1 MTTQRTLSFMTP
13 GVAQQFTG
21 ERFTTEMTGGIDH
34 EHRHRYLV
42 AAGLCA
48 GKRVLDVA
56 SGEGYGSGL
65 LASVAADVVGVDV
78 DPASVAH
85 ARRTYQRD
93 NLRFVASSA
102 TSLPLGDGS
111 IDVVVSFETVEHF
124 VEHDAFM
131 AEIRRVLVPGGLLVI
146 SSPIKGVYFENDV
159 NHFHLRELTRDEFVQ
174 YISSAFKHARF
185 FEQKALM
192 GSVIAAIEATSGAG
206 LGHKRLDAS
215 SFDQHGFALV
225 DSPYLIAFASDAALP
240 DSFDIAILDD
250 TEYVEKMGRVIAYNE
265 YLLREGQKEQAAL
278 GGEIGNLRGEIGN
291 LRGEIGNLRGE
302 IENLRDELRT
312 VRAQNERLVADRVQ
326 SEQDRVIE
334 LARLRMDASAL
345 ARSFRES
352 EKRLRV
358 KEAEAADLPRIAE
371 ELGKRD
377 AILNAVYNSTSW
389 RMTRPIRGIAR
400 AARFV
405 GAAAVPYVQ
414 RHGVGA
420 SIAAL
425 LDRQKWHRLVWLEP
439 QAPPSQASLPEPKPE
454 AKPLRAVASVLP
466 AALPAGRIAS
476 HVVIVAE
483 LSIAQCAK
491 YRVWQKKA
499 QIESLGVACTV
510 VEWWRYEAVRDALQ
524 TATSAIFYRTPGYPE
539 LLEHVAEARRLQIPT
554 YWEVDDLIFDTVA
567 YEANGN
573 LTRLDPKLRS
583 EVLAGVPLYRAALQA
598 CDFGLASTAS
608 LAEEMRK
615 AGAKAAYVV
624 ENALD
629 VETLDVAARVYRE
642 RMMRPE
648 REEVSIVYGSGS
660 KAHNKDFEEAA
671 GAIARLMELRPHVTL
686 QVLGDLELP
695 ERFAAYGA
703 RVRHRDFVPFTDY
716 LPLLGE
722 NDISIA
728 PLEAGQFNDAKSN
741 IKYLEAAA
749 LGIPSVCSPRA
760 AFADAIQHGVTGV
773 LADGEA
779 AWLDALLALVDDA
792 ALRRQIGEAARE
804 GVLARYAPDAVAKQ
818 QVLPALKATLAIA
831 DQAHTFRILQ
841 TNIFFAPQS
850 FGGAT
855 IVAEELSER
864 LAKAPGVDV
873 MVCAASPEALPEAA
887 LRRHMARGLTCF
899 GLGLPSALNRV
910 QEYRNTNMQAA
921 FARVLAASRPDVV
934 HLHSVQ
940 GLSATIALAC
950 RDAGIPY
957 VITLHDAWWLC
968 ERQFMMKADG
978 RYCFNTFINPEIC
991 ASCVPDS
998 AFNRERSDYLREILN
1013 GADVILTPSAFHRD
1027 LHLKNGFPPEKVVVN
1042 KNGILKPA
1050 KALRRPID
1058 GRLRFGFVGGVGP
1071 VKGSNLILQAL
1082 NELEHTNYSLIVVDN
1097 TENLGFSSMREED
1110 WRVPGELRIV
1120 PAYTRD
1126 TMDAFF
1132 NAIDVLLFPTQC
1144 KESFGLTVREALARN
1159 VWVIASDA
1167 GGAAEDIIPGVSGD
1181 VLPLT
1186 PDSDHAPLREA
1197 LRDLLDAPA
1206 KLDRLAN
1213 PNSDT
1218 IVSFDYQAAELL
1230 EILRRVV
1237 ASSQSKNNLQCIR
1250 A

>member
-1 MTTQRTLSFMTP
+1 MTAERTLSFLVP
-13 GVAQQFTG
+13 GEVQHFTG
-21 ERFTTEMTGGIDH
+21 ERFTTAMTGGIDH

-65 LASVAADVVGVDV
+65 LATVAADVVGVDV
-78 DPASVAH
+78 DPATIAH
-85 ARRTYQRD
+85 ARQTYQRD

-102 TSLPLGDGS
+102 TSLPLGDGT

-124 VEHDAFM
+124 TEHDAFM
-131 AEIRRVLVPGGLLVI
+131 AEIRRVLVPGGLLVM
-146 SSPIKGVYFENDV
+146 SSPIKGVYFENDA
-159 NHFHLRELTRDEFVQ
+159 NHFHLRELTRDEFVN
-174 YISSAFKHARF
+174 YISAAFKHTRF

-192 GSVIAAIEATSGAG
+192 GSVIAATRGISGAG
-206 LGHKRLDAS
+206 LGHKRLDEN
-215 SFDQHGFALV
+215 SFDQRGFALV
-225 DSPYLIAFASDAALP
+225 DSPYLIAIASDAMLP
-240 DSFDIAILDD
+240 DSFDLAILDD
-250 TEYVEKMGRVIAYNE
+250 TGYVEKMGRVIAYNE
-265 YLLREGQKEQAAL
+265 YLLREKQKEQAEL
-278 GGEIGNLRGEIGN
+278 GVEIENLRGEIGG
-291 LRGEIGNLRGE
+291 LRGEIGGLHH
-302 IENLRDELRT
+302 ELHEA
-312 VRAQNERLVADRVQ
+312 RAENERLVAERLQAD
-326 SEQDRVIE
+326 QDRVVE
-334 LARLRMDASAL
+334 LARLRSDTSAL
-345 ARSFRES
+345 ARSLRES

-358 KEAEAADLPRIAE
+358 KEAEAADLPRFAE
-371 ELGKRD
+371 ELAKRD
-377 AILNAVYNSTSW
+377 AHLNAVYRSTSW
-389 RMTRPIRGIAR
+389 RITRPIRGISR
-400 AARFV
+400 VARFV
-405 GAAAVPYVQ
+405 GAAALPYVR
-414 RHGVGA
+414 RHGVGG

-425 LDRQKWHRLVWLEP
+425 LDLSKWHRLVWLEQQATSP
-439 QAPPSQASLPEPKPE
+439 QASMPGPTPE
-454 AKPLRAVASVLP
+454 AKPQAALVSALP
-466 AALPAGRIAS
+466 AAVPAGRIAP

-499 QIESLGVACTV
+499 QIEGLGIACTV
-510 VEWWRYEAVRDALQ
+510 VEWWQKEAVRDALQ
-524 TATSAIFYRTPGYPE
+524 TATCAIFYRAPGYAE
-539 LLEHVAEARRLQIPT
+539 LLDLVAEARRLHIAT
-554 YWEVDDLIFDTVA
+554 YWEVDDLIFDEDA
-567 YEANGN
+567 YKANGN
-573 LTRLDPKLRS
+573 LARLDPKLRS

-598 CDFGLASTAS
+598 CEFGLASTAV

-615 AGAKAAYVV
+615 AGVKAAYVV

-642 RMMRPE
+642 RVARAQ

-660 KAHNKDFEEAA
+660 KSHIKDFEEAA

-686 QVLGDLELP
+686 QVLGDLEPP
-695 ERFAAYGA
+695 ERFAAFGA
-703 RVRHRDFVPFTDY
+703 RVRHRDFVPFKDY

-728 PLEAGQFNDAKSN
+728 PLEPGRFNDAKSN
-741 IKYLEAAA
+741 IKYLEAAVLA
-749 LGIPSVCSPRA
+749 IPSVCSPRA

-818 QVLPALKATLAIA
+818 QVLPALQATQAISE
-831 DQAHTFRILQ
+831 QAHALRILQ
-841 TNIFFAPQS
+841 TNIFFAPKS

-855 IVAEELSER
+855 IVAEEVSER
-864 LAKAPGVDV
+864 LAKMPGVEV
-873 MVCAASPEALPEAA
+873 MVCAASPETLPEAA
-887 LRRHMARGLTCF
+887 VQRHMARGLTCF
-899 GLGLPSALNRV
+899 GLGLPPAMNRE

-934 HLHSVQ
+934 HLHSIQ

-950 RDAGIPY
+950 REAGIPY
-957 VITLHDAWWLC
+957 VVTLHDVWWLC
-968 ERQFMMKADG
+968 ERQFMIKADG
-978 RYCFNTFINPEIC
+978 RYCFNTSINPEIC
-991 ASCVPDS
+991 ASCVPDP
-998 AFNRERSDYLREILN
+998 AFNRDRSDYLREILN
-1013 GADVILTPSAFHRD
+1013 GAALILTPSAFHRE
-1027 LHLKNGFPPEKVVVN
+1027 LHLQNGFPPEKVVVN

-1050 KALRRPID
+1050 KAVRRPID
-1058 GRLRFGFVGGVGP
+1058 GRVRFGFVGGWGI
-1071 VKGSNLILQAL
+1071 VKGSDLIVRAL

-1110 WRVPGELRIV
+1110 WRVPGELRIT

-1126 TMDAFF
+1126 TMDSFF

-1159 VWVIASDA
+1159 VWVIATDA
-1167 GGAAEDIIPGVSGD
+1167 GGAAEDIIPGVNGD

-1197 LRDLLDAPA
+1197 LRNLLDAPA

-1213 PNSDT
+1213 PNTDA
-1218 IVSFDYQAAELL
+1218 IVSFDQQAAELL
-1230 EILRRVV
+1230 EILRRIV
-1237 ASSQSKNNLQCIR
+1237 ASSQSKSSLQ
-1250 A
+1250 